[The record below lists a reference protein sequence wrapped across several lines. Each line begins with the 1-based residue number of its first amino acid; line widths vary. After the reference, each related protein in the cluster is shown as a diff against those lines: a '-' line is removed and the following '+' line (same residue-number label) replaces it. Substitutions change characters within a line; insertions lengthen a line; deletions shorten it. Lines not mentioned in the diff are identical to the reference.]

1 MDFKF
6 EELTLANACNGRLE
20 EKFKTA
26 LQEVIEIL
34 EEPQRFVESTGGV
47 VGAKVVVE
55 LDFSVHA
62 ESGIKRLVGSVH
74 AKRPRLKGVA
84 ETIYTQGGVVV
95 NQPGIEQIDFLAGE
109 KKAPK
114 VVPHPAAEGGES

>member
-34 EEPQRFVESTGGV
+34 EEPQRFVESAGGV
-47 VGAKVVVE
+47 VGGKVIVE

-114 VVPHPAAEGGES
+114 VVDHPATKEG